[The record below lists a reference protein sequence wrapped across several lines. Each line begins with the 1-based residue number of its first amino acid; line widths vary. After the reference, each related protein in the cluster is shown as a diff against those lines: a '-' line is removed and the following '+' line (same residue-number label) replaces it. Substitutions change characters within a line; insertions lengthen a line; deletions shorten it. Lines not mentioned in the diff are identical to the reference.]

1 MYMNGCCQSEGDFSF
16 NLSMAS
22 VLIPVFVVIFSL
34 IEGGEQYLRA
44 HNLNVVARKLRELAD
59 DVRSDNQFQD
69 TENSNWDSK
78 FTCYYKKYND
88 VLERHNVDHDDV
100 DHLRQKFIEK
110 RDEYSFVPKKKKDSA
125 GAADG
130 NEGNPSIHLWVYFLL
145 LTWMVWL
152 RRQAQRILYMSSWFL
167 PFLLFLDVS

>member
-1 MYMNGCCQSEGDFSF
+1 
-16 NLSMAS
+16 MAS

-59 DVRSDNQFQD
+59 DVRSDKQFQD
-69 TENSNWDSK
+69 TNNNDWESK
-78 FTCYYKKYND
+78 FACYYKKYNNI
-88 VLERHNVDHDDV
+88 LERHNVDHDDV

-110 RDEYSFVPKKKKDSA
+110 RDRYSFVLKEKKIGA
-125 GAADG
+125 GAATDNG
-130 NEGNPSIHLWVYFLL
+130 GDPSIHLWVYFLL

-167 PFLLFLDVS
+167 PFLLFLDVSG